1 MKSNGRMPALF
12 QVATLGLLVCVL
24 PSCSTLIAQE
34 NEVVTCLGNLRR
46 IGTAYAIYV
55 DTWDG
60 FIPFYTSTQI
70 AYGSGRPEMTE
81 LDAHGKWKSLLLQ
94 TGAKESDFFCPSAKP
109 FAEEVGA
116 LGEKFSVS
124 SYADD
129 NPTVALEPAI
139 LGKQQHIVD
148 GGLVINVSQIP
159 DPRVERYAGD
169 ITMVEKGNDSAKYHT
184 AHGLATGALFYD
196 GSVSFH
202 LYGEDGRGS
211 VRQDWRDALRKRARA
226 GR

>member
-1 MKSNGRMPALF
+1 MLTLF
-12 QVATLGLLVCVL
+12 QVAAIGLFACVL
-24 PSCSTLIAQE
+24 PSCSTKIEQE
-34 NEVVTCLGNLRR
+34 NEVITCLGNLRR

-60 FIPFYTSTQI
+60 FIPFYTSTQV
-70 AYGSGRPEMTE
+70 AYGPGRPEMTE
-81 LDAHGKWKSLLLQ
+81 PDAHGKWKSLLLQ

-109 FAEEVGA
+109 FADGVGA

-129 NPTVALEPAI
+129 NPTVALDSAI
-139 LGKQQHIVD
+139 LGEQRHIVD
-148 GGLVINVSQIP
+148 GGLVINISQIP

-169 ITMVEKGNDSAKYHT
+169 ITMIEKEDESAKYHT
-184 AHGLATGALFYD
+184 AHGLGTGALFYD

-211 VRQDWRDALRKRARA
+211 VRTDWRDILRKRAKA